1 MKLRSLFILFL
12 ISLPA
17 FSQLEDTELDSLKII
32 WRSELQLQ
40 ADELGIGV
48 MDETYGT
55 PAFRDTIYAMF
66 QKDTFVVEGI
76 YAQQLY
82 RDQTTFGMNRASMDC
97 EKEYD
102 ALLNKY
108 YNLYLKKLKPEDK
121 KVLITSQKAWL
132 KFRDSERE
140 VNEMMIKTEY
150 SGGGTIQQLIYASQY
165 LYITRQR
172 VFELVSYMSR
182 ME

>member
-1 MKLRSLFILFL
+1 MKIVSLFTGLL
-12 ISLPA
+12 ISLST
-17 FSQLEDTELDSLKII
+17 FSQLEDAELDSLKNT
-32 WRSELQLQ
+32 WRSELQIQ
-40 ADELGIGV
+40 ANDLGVGV

-55 PAFRDTIYAMF
+55 PAFRDSIYAMF

-108 YNLYLKKLKPEDK
+108 YNLYLRKLKPEDRK
-121 KVLITSQKAWL
+121 LVVASQKAWL

-172 VFELVSYMSR
+172 VFELVSYMTR
-182 ME
+182 MD

>member
-1 MKLRSLFILFL
+1 MKFLSLFACLL
-12 ISLPA
+12 ISVSS
-17 FSQLEDTELDSLKII
+17 FSQLEDAELDSLKTI
-32 WRSELQLQ
+32 WRAELQTE
-40 ADELGIGV
+40 ADKRGIGL
-48 MDETYGT
+48 MDESFGD
-55 PAFRDTIYAMF
+55 PMFRDTIYAMF
-66 QKDTFVVEGI
+66 QKDTFVVEGM
-76 YAQQLY
+76 YSHQLNH
-82 RDQTTFGMNRASMDC
+82 DQTTFGMNRASMDC

-121 KVLITSQKAWL
+121 KLVIASQKAWL

-140 VNEMMIKTEY
+140 VNQMMIKTEY

-172 VFELVSYMSR
+172 VFELISYMER
-182 ME
+182 MD